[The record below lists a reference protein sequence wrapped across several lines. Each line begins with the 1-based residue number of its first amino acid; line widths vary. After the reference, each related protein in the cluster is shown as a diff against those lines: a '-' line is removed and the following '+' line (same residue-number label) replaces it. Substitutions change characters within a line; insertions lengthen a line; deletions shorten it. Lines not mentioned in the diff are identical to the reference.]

1 MNLILFFIYKH
12 TQLISVSVNCIP
24 VYGNLFIIKPYNYA
38 LLGRCN
44 VNNTSLYVGPIMQS
58 FEGIHFKE
66 TNIAKRSVHCRFL
79 GLISNFDITITNKIL
94 MPEITFWYRPLI
106 SNSIIMQVSNNFSLS
121 SQAIHFLMWYVSFVY
136 HKL

>member
-1 MNLILFFIYKH
+1 MIRKLGYYNIVIVINVSSTALCCFIALSKYDKVIFLENSFDELPYLKYENVPNYPVMNLILFYINKH

-44 VNNTSLYVGPIMQS
+44 VNNTSLYVGLITYL

-66 TNIAKRSVHCRFL
+66 TNIAKRSVHCRFF
-79 GLISNFDITITNKIL
+79 GPNI
-94 MPEITFWYRPLI
+94 
-106 SNSIIMQVSNNFSLS
+106 
-121 SQAIHFLMWYVSFVY
+121 
-136 HKL
+136 